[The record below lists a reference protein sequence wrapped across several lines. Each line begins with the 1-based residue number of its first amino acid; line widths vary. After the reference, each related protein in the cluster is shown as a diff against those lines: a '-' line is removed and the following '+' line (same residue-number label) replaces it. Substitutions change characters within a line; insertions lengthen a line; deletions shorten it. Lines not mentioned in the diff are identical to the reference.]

1 MDQVRNKNFED
12 AVPDVWK
19 KLFVFELHLSLLED
33 ICKIIFPYQLC
44 QLMEKEN
51 WVKYTLLIL
60 KNKVSFLFI
69 NPIVSWYIK

>member
-1 MDQVRNKNFED
+1 
-12 AVPDVWK
+12 
-19 KLFVFELHLSLLED
+19 
-33 ICKIIFPYQLC
+33 
-44 QLMEKEN
+44 MEKEN